1 MEHLTPWINQTLG
14 RVAPAFE
21 CPAWDGSD
29 ACCNPEQ
36 GGKGDDVQ
44 YLKSVV
50 EAITAKYN
58 VDTSRIYLMGEACQ
72 QFLYITS
79 TSRRWR
85 KRPRAIRTQ
94 NNDSSTGARSDVVD
108 PWRWLV

>member
-1 MEHLTPWINQTLG
+1 MEHRTSWINQTLS

-44 YLKSVV
+44 YVKSVV

-58 VDTSRIYLMGEACQ
+58 VDPSRIYLMGEACQ
-72 QFLYITS
+72 RFPCITR
-79 TSRRWR
+79 TTRKWR
-85 KRPRAIRTQ
+85 KGPRASRTQ
-94 NNDSSTGARSDVVD
+94 SNDTSTGARSDVVD
-108 PWRWLV
+108 P